1 MRKGFHLPRSRAG
14 LSTKHALAL
23 TNRGNATAEELAEL
37 GRFIQ
42 GRVQAEFGLILQ
54 PEPVLVGVEL

>member
-1 MRKGFHLPRSRAG
+1 
-14 LSTKHALAL
+14 L
-23 TNRGNATAEELAEL
+23 TNRGDATAEELAEL

-54 PEPVLVGVEL
+54 PEPVLIGVEL